1 SKTGPMGVVRVAAN
15 AEEASTAQAS
25 AAREAARRPLTAP
38 RLRTAAERPELVP
51 DEVER
56 RHEDDGDGLG
66 GELVEPAV
74 DDQEVE
80 HEEVRRERGDRDDE
94 EAHPLDPDVAAV
106 LAKGPD
112 PVPGV
117 VARHGDEE

>member
-1 SKTGPMGVVRVAAN
+1 MGVVRVAAN

-56 RHEDDGDGLG
+56 RHEDDGAGLRW
-66 GELVEPAV
+66 ELVAPAV
-74 DDQEVE
+74 DAQMVGHD
-80 HEEVRRERGDRDDE
+80 EVRRARCDRDDE
-94 EAHPLDPDVAAV
+94 EAHPLHPALATV
-106 LAKGPD
+106 LASAPAPGR
-112 PVPGV
+112 GV
-117 VARHGDEE
+117 VAR